1 MPVDRPYAGGKVPP
15 GLTATRPLLEFL
27 DRARLSYDLTTDVA
41 LARRQG
47 PSLSNAPGVAIA
59 GTARWVPRQL
69 RDGLRREVEDE
80 GLGVVFFGDR
90 SLRRTV
96 AVVGGRLANPSPP
109 RPDDLFGERTRAQRL
124 DAPAPLNQ
132 QDDRLRVFRGTDR
145 LFGDFSRLEVSTSL
159 PEDAEPLSAAGREQ
173 EGRPAFVGYR
183 FGKGTVIRPGT
194 PQWVPQLA
202 RARSAWR
209 CRGSRATSGACSG
222 SVARV
227 SRRMTRKLLA
237 AGAVFLLL
245 VAGAA
250 AYKVLDK
257 EDPPQKRGSA
267 TEEFDPTE
275 TVKKPTVPAKK
286 VIAVPWP
293 TFGYDIQRTKESP
306 YDHAPPYKRTWRVDA
321 KDTLEF
327 PASAAYGN
335 IYIAQQKGLFI
346 AMRGKTG
353 KRVFKTKDFK
363 RCAASSPTIA
373 NGVIYQA
380 YMDFVECGQ
389 SDPNPTGFV
398 IAMDAK
404 TGKQKWRY
412 KGMPF
417 ESSPL
422 LHDGIL
428 YVGSWDGR
436 VHAIRAKTGRRIW
449 THDTGARVNTSAA
462 YSKGRIFVGNQSGTV
477 YALNAKTGKRAWSAS
492 QATEF
497 FYATPAVS
505 YGRVFIG
512 SSDGTMY
519 AYGQKSGKLLWAK
532 PLGTLHLLLGGAC
545 TTARSTPAP
554 TTASSTP
561 STPPPAT
568 SGGSADMPSAVHAA
582 PVVMNGPGVRR
593 HLRHLRR
600 RPPRARSR
608 PAWTAPPRSTR
619 STARRCGSPAPA
631 STPARSSPTRT
642 APT

>member
-1 MPVDRPYAGGKVPP
+1 
-15 GLTATRPLLEFL
+15 
-27 DRARLSYDLTTDVA
+27 
-41 LARRQG
+41 
-47 PSLSNAPGVAIA
+47 
-59 GTARWVPRQL
+59 
-69 RDGLRREVEDE
+69 
-80 GLGVVFFGDR
+80 
-90 SLRRTV
+90 
-96 AVVGGRLANPSPP
+96 
-109 RPDDLFGERTRAQRL
+109 
-124 DAPAPLNQ
+124 
-132 QDDRLRVFRGTDR
+132 
-145 LFGDFSRLEVSTSL
+145 
-159 PEDAEPLSAAGREQ
+159 
-173 EGRPAFVGYR
+173 
-183 FGKGTVIRPGT
+183 
-194 PQWVPQLA
+194 
-202 RARSAWR
+202 
-209 CRGSRATSGACSG
+209 
-222 SVARV
+222 
-227 SRRMTRKLLA
+227 MTRKLLA
-237 AGAVFLLL
+237 AGAVLLLL
-245 VAGAA
+245 VVAAAG

-257 EDPPQKRGSA
+257 EDPPEKRGSA
-267 TEEFDPTE
+267 TVEFDPTE
-275 TVKKPTVPAKK
+275 TVKKPVVPEKK

-373 NGVIYQA
+373 KGVIYQA

-389 SDPNPTGFV
+389 NDPNPTGFV

-477 YALNAKTGKRAWSAS
+477 YALNAKTGSRAWSAS

-532 PLGTLHLLLGGAC
+532 PLGSYIYSSAAVYDRKVYAGTYDGKFYALDAATGDVRWQ
-545 TTARSTPAP
+545 RS
-554 TTASSTP
+554 
-561 STPPPAT
+561 
-568 SGGSADMPSAVHAA
+568 MPSAVHAA
-582 PVVMNGPGVRR
+582 PVVMKRAGVRG
-593 HLRHLRR
+593 HLRHMRGRGSPLGQDGGGQHDRVQRVQRQEGVVHPRGQVRQPDRGRPGPHLPDRPRPHLRDGEQR
-600 RPPRARSR
+600 LEDQGRPQG
-608 PAWTAPPRSTR
+608 APP
-619 STARRCGSPAPA
+619 G
-631 STPARSSPTRT
+631 
-642 APT
+642 